1 MRRAAVRAACAVA
14 GSGAALMAGA
24 TAIGVP
30 SSTGCYT
37 HQCDP
42 PLIPPTYSGGEM
54 VDEDHYETSPIQQPD
69 SGVGSDEPWLPFPP
83 NATLTVTFPPA
94 AAAVIAGRVPYEISP
109 SIGLS
114 AQPNAADST
123 FTPAAGALGE
133 FNLVV
138 PNGFTVQNNTCSN
151 YFARFVVTFPAFPA
165 DASAAIA
172 PNVTAVV
179 PPPDASE

>member
-1 MRRAAVRAACAVA
+1 VRRVSVGGACAAA
-14 GSGAALMAGA
+14 GSAVLAGA
-24 TAIGVP
+24 IAIGVP

-94 AAAVIAGRVPYEISP
+94 AAAVIAGRRPDDISS

-114 AQPNAADST
+114 AQPNDANSN
-123 FTPAAGALGE
+123 FTSSAGALGE
-133 FNLVV
+133 FNLLV

-151 YFARFVVTFPAFPA
+151 YFARFFVTFPAFPA
-165 DASAAIA
+165 DASAS
-172 PNVTAVV
+172 V
-179 PPPDASE
+179 PPPDAAE